1 MSDALE
7 LAKRALQHFNEGSTD
22 RAPSQMR
29 ISLNAYTDEARFTE
43 ERHAVFFE
51 SPIAIALSLELPEA
65 GDFQTQTVMGVPLLL
80 TRDRD
85 MKAHCFINVCR
96 HRGAKVC
103 LQDKGHQTRFSC
115 PYHAWT
121 YSNQGELIGI
131 YGEDSF
137 GEVDRATMGL
147 TELTCEERAGVIFA
161 CLTPGRAFD
170 IDDWLGEFAEK
181 LADQKLADWHLY
193 TERFLDGSGWKAT
206 MDGYLE
212 VYHHDSVHGKTVGPH
227 TVGNLLVH
235 DTWGAHQRMAFAR
248 KNIQELNDRPP
259 ESRDNPE
266 SFIRVVHSVF
276 PNLSISAILG
286 GQCLVGFIYPGETSN
301 TTITRQLVL
310 SATVPESDT
319 ETAAVETFSQ
329 MTLQAVRDE
338 DYALVATVQ
347 GALHSGANESF
358 LIGRNEP
365 AVQHYHVSIRN
376 ILDQFSDI
384 KRCNK

>member
-7 LAKRALQHFNEGSTD
+7 LATRALEHFNEGTTD
-22 RAPSQMR
+22 CAPSQMR
-29 ISLNAYTDEARFTE
+29 IPLSAYTDESRFVA
-43 ERHAVFFE
+43 ERRAVFLE
-51 SPIAIALSLELPEA
+51 SPIAIALSLEVPEP
-65 GDFQTQTVMGVPLLL
+65 GDFQTQTVMGVPLLI
-80 TRDRD
+80 TRARD
-85 MKAHCFINVCR
+85 ATVHCFINVCR

-103 LQDKGHQTRFSC
+103 QQDKGHQTRFSC

-121 YSNQGELIGI
+121 YSNQGELIGV

-137 GEVDRATMGL
+137 GEVDRAAMGL
-147 TELTCEERAGVIFA
+147 TELACEERAGVIFV
-161 CLTPGRAFD
+161 CLTPGKAFD
-170 IDDWLGEFAEK
+170 IDHWLGEFVGK
-181 LADQKLADWHLY
+181 LGDQQLTDWHLY
-193 TERFLDGSGWKAT
+193 TERYLDGSGWKAT

-248 KNIQELNDRPP
+248 RNITELNDSAPS
-259 ESRDNPE
+259 EWKEPE

-286 GQCLVGFIYPGETSN
+286 GHCLVGFIFPGETS
-301 TTITRQLVL
+301 TTTVTRQLIL
-310 SATVPESDT
+310 SAEAPAT
-319 ETAAVETFSQ
+319 EDATQAIETFSQ

-347 GALHSGANESF
+347 GALGSGANDSF

-365 AVQHYHVSIRN
+365 AVQHYHRMIAEVAGN
-376 ILDQFSDI
+376 
-384 KRCNK
+384 

>member
-1 MSDALE
+1 
-7 LAKRALQHFNEGSTD
+7 
-22 RAPSQMR
+22 
-29 ISLNAYTDEARFTE
+29 
-43 ERHAVFFE
+43 
-51 SPIAIALSLELPEA
+51 
-65 GDFQTQTVMGVPLLL
+65 MGVPLLL

-170 IDDWLGEFAEK
+170 IDDWLGEFVEK
-181 LADQKLADWHLY
+181 LADQKLANWHLH

-212 VYHHDSVHGKTVGPH
+212 VYHHNSVHGKTVGPH

-235 DTWGAHQRMAFAR
+235 DTWGVHQRMAFAR
-248 KNIQELNDRPP
+248 KNIEELNDRPP
-259 ESRDNPE
+259 ESWDNPE

-286 GQCLVGFIYPGETSN
+286 GQCLVGFIYPGETS
-301 TTITRQLVL
+301 TTTVTRQLIL
-310 SATVPESDT
+310 SASVPRSED
-319 ETAAVETFSQ
+319 ELAAVETFSQ

-347 GALHSGANESF
+347 GALNSGANDSF

-365 AVQHYHVSIRN
+365 AVQHYHQMIGEVVGSQRA
-376 ILDQFSDI
+376 
-384 KRCNK
+384 

>member
-7 LAKRALQHFNEGSTD
+7 LATRALKHFNEGTTD

-29 ISLNAYTDEARFTE
+29 IPLSAYTDESRFAS
-43 ERHAVFFE
+43 ERRAVFLE
-51 SPIAIALSLELPEA
+51 SPIAIALSLEVPEP
-65 GDFQTQTVMGVPLLL
+65 GDFQTQTVMGVPLLI

-85 MKAHCFINVCR
+85 ARVHCFINVCR

-103 LQDKGHQTRFSC
+103 QQVKGHQTRFSC

-121 YSNQGELIGI
+121 YSNQGELIGV

-137 GEVDRATMGL
+137 GEVDREAMGL
-147 TELTCEERAGVIFA
+147 TELACEERAGVIFV
-161 CLTPGRAFD
+161 CLTPGNTFD
-170 IDDWLGEFAEK
+170 IDHWLGEFAGK
-181 LADQKLADWHLY
+181 LSDQQLTDWHLY
-193 TERFLDGSGWKAT
+193 TERYLAGSGWKAT

-248 KNIQELNDRPP
+248 RNIAELNNSIPS
-259 ESRDNPE
+259 EWKEPE

-286 GQCLVGFIYPGETSN
+286 GQCLVGFIFPGETS
-301 TTITRQLVL
+301 TTTVTRQLIL
-310 SATVPESDT
+310 SAKAPATDLE
-319 ETAAVETFSQ
+319 AAEVETFSQ

-347 GALHSGANESF
+347 NALHSGANDSF

-365 AVQHYHVSIRN
+365 AVQHYHRMIAEIAGN
-376 ILDQFSDI
+376 
-384 KRCNK
+384 

>member
-22 RAPSQMR
+22 RAASQMR
-29 ISLNAYTDEARFTE
+29 IPLSAYTDESRFTE
-43 ERHAVFFE
+43 ERQAVFFE
-51 SPIAIALSLELPEA
+51 SPIAIALSLELPNA
-65 GDFQTQTVMGVPLLL
+65 GDFQTQTVMGLPLLL

-85 MKAHCFINVCR
+85 RKAHCFINVCR

-103 LQDKGHQTRFSC
+103 SEDKGNQTRFSC

-161 CLTPGRAFD
+161 CLTPGHQFD
-170 IDDWLGEFAEK
+170 IDAWLGEFAEK
-181 LADQKLADWHLY
+181 LGTQKLADWHLY

-235 DTWGAHQRMAFAR
+235 DTYGAHQRMAFAR
-248 KNIQELNDRPP
+248 KNIHELNDRPP
-259 ESRDNPE
+259 ESWDNPE

-286 GQCLVGFIYPGETSN
+286 GQCLVGFIYPGETSA
-301 TTITRQLVL
+301 TTLTRQLIL
-310 SATVPESDT
+310 SAAAPTT
-319 ETAAVETFSQ
+319 EDEQAAVETFSQ

-347 GALHSGANESF
+347 SGLGSGANDSF
-358 LIGRNEP
+358 LVGRNEP
-365 AVQHYHVSIRN
+365 AVQHYHCEIDTLLKASR
-376 ILDQFSDI
+376 DI
-384 KRCNK
+384 

>member
-29 ISLNAYTDEARFTE
+29 IPLSAYTDESRFTE
-43 ERHAVFFE
+43 ERQAVFFE
-51 SPIAIALSLELPEA
+51 SPIAIALSLELPNA
-65 GDFQTQTVMGVPLLL
+65 GDFQTQTVMGLPLLL

-85 MKAHCFINVCR
+85 RKAHCFINVCR

-103 LQDKGHQTRFSC
+103 SEDNGNQTRFSC

-161 CLTPGRAFD
+161 CLTPSLQFD
-170 IDDWLGEFAEK
+170 IDAWLGEFAEK
-181 LADQKLADWHLY
+181 LGTQKLADWHLY

-235 DTWGAHQRMAFAR
+235 DTYGAHQRMAFAR
-248 KNIQELNDRPP
+248 KNIHELNDRPP
-259 ESRDNPE
+259 ESWDNPE

-286 GQCLVGFIYPGETSN
+286 GQCLVGFIYPGETSA
-301 TTITRQLVL
+301 TTLTRQLIL
-310 SATVPESDT
+310 SAAAPTT
-319 ETAAVETFSQ
+319 EDEQAAVETFSQ

-347 GALHSGANESF
+347 SGLGSGANDSF
-358 LIGRNEP
+358 LVGRNEP
-365 AVQHYHVSIRN
+365 AVQHYHCEIGTLLKASR
-376 ILDQFSDI
+376 DI
-384 KRCNK
+384 

>member
-29 ISLNAYTDEARFTE
+29 IPLSAYTDESRFTE
-43 ERHAVFFE
+43 ERQAVFFE
-51 SPIAIALSLELPEA
+51 SPIAIALSLELPNA
-65 GDFQTQTVMGVPLLL
+65 GDFQTQTVMGLPLLL

-85 MKAHCFINVCR
+85 RKAHCFINVCR

-103 LQDKGHQTRFSC
+103 SEDKGNQTRFSC

-121 YSNQGELIGI
+121 YSNQGKLIGV

-161 CLTPGRAFD
+161 CLTPSLQFD
-170 IDDWLGEFAEK
+170 IDAWLGEFAEK
-181 LADQKLADWHLY
+181 LGTQKLADWHLY

-235 DTWGAHQRMAFAR
+235 DTYGAHQRMAFAR
-248 KNIQELNDRPP
+248 KNIHELNDRPP
-259 ESRDNPE
+259 ESWDNPE

-286 GQCLVGFIYPGETSN
+286 GQCLVGFIYPGETSA
-301 TTITRQLVL
+301 TTLTRQLIL
-310 SATVPESDT
+310 SAAAPTT
-319 ETAAVETFSQ
+319 EDEQAAVKTFSQ

-347 GALHSGANESF
+347 SGLGSGANDSF
-358 LIGRNEP
+358 LVGRNEP
-365 AVQHYHVSIRN
+365 AVQHYHCEIDTLLKASR
-376 ILDQFSDI
+376 DI
-384 KRCNK
+384 

>member
-7 LAKRALQHFNEGSTD
+7 LATRALKHFNEGTTD
-22 RAPSQMR
+22 LAPSQMR
-29 ISLNAYTDEARFTE
+29 IPLTAYTDEQQYRA
-43 ERHAVFFE
+43 ERQAVFFE
-51 SPIAIALSLELPEA
+51 SPIAVALSLEVPEP
-65 GDFQTQTVMGVPLLL
+65 GDFQTQTVMDIPLLI

-85 MKAHCFINVCR
+85 GRVHCFINVCR

-103 LQDKGHQTRFSC
+103 QQAKGHQTRFSC

-121 YSNQGELIGI
+121 YSNQGELIGV

-137 GEVDRATMGL
+137 GEVDREAMGL
-147 TELTCEERAGVIFA
+147 TELACDEGAGVIFV
-161 CLTPGRAFD
+161 CLTPGKTFD
-170 IDDWLGEFAEK
+170 IDHWLGEFAGK
-181 LADQKLADWHLY
+181 LGDQQLTDWHLY
-193 TERFLDGSGWKAT
+193 TERYLDGSGWKAT

-248 KNIQELNDRPP
+248 RNITALNDSAPSEWKEP
-259 ESRDNPE
+259 A

-286 GQCLVGFIYPGETSN
+286 GHCLVGFIFPGETG
-301 TTITRQLVL
+301 TTTVTRQLIL
-310 SATVPESDT
+310 SAEAPAT
-319 ETAAVETFSQ
+319 EDAAKAVETFSQ

-347 GALHSGANESF
+347 GALGSGANDSF

-365 AVQHYHVSIRN
+365 AVQHYHRMIAEIAGN
-376 ILDQFSDI
+376 
-384 KRCNK
+384 

>member
-29 ISLNAYTDEARFTE
+29 IPLSAYTDESRFTE
-43 ERHAVFFE
+43 ERQVVFFE
-51 SPIAIALSLELPEA
+51 SPIAIALSLELPNA
-65 GDFQTQTVMGVPLLL
+65 GDFQTQTVMGLPLLL

-85 MKAHCFINVCR
+85 RKAHCFINVCR

-103 LQDKGHQTRFSC
+103 SEDNGNQTRFSC

-121 YSNQGELIGI
+121 YSNQGKLIGV

-161 CLTPGRAFD
+161 CLTPSLQFD
-170 IDDWLGEFAEK
+170 IDAWLGEFAEK
-181 LADQKLADWHLY
+181 LGTQKLADWHLY

-235 DTWGAHQRMAFAR
+235 DTYGAHQRMAFAR
-248 KNIQELNDRPP
+248 KNIHELNDRPP
-259 ESRDNPE
+259 ESWDNPE

-286 GQCLVGFIYPGETSN
+286 GQCLVGFIYPGETSA
-301 TTITRQLVL
+301 TTLTRQLIL
-310 SATVPESDT
+310 SAAAPTT
-319 ETAAVETFSQ
+319 EDEQAAVETFSQ

-347 GALHSGANESF
+347 SGLGSGANDSF
-358 LIGRNEP
+358 LVGRNEP
-365 AVQHYHVSIRN
+365 AVQHYHCEIGTLLKASR
-376 ILDQFSDI
+376 DI
-384 KRCNK
+384 

>member
-22 RAPSQMR
+22 RAPSQMC
-29 ISLNAYTDEARFTE
+29 IPLSAYTDEARFQA
-43 ERHAVFFE
+43 EREAVFFD
-51 SPIAIALSLELPEA
+51 SPIAVALSLELPEP
-65 GDFQTQTVMGVPLLL
+65 GDFQTQTIMGVPLLL

-85 MKAHCFINVCR
+85 GTAHCFINVCR

-103 LQDKGHQTRFSC
+103 QQAKGHQARFSC

-121 YSNQGELIGI
+121 YNNRGELVGV
-131 YGEDSF
+131 YGEESF

-147 TELTCEERAGVIFA
+147 TELACEERAGVIFV
-161 CLTPGRAFD
+161 CLTPGKAFD
-170 IDDWLGEFAEK
+170 IDAWLGEFADK
-181 LADQKLADWHLY
+181 LADQQLTNWHLY
-193 TERFLDGSGWKAT
+193 TERYLQGSGWKAT

-248 KNIQELNDRPP
+248 KNIEELNGVPP
-259 ESRDNPE
+259 ESWAQPE
-266 SFIRVVHSVF
+266 SHIRVVHSVF

-286 GQCLVGFIYPGETSN
+286 GQCLVGFIYPGETS
-301 TTITRQLVL
+301 TTTLTRQLSL
-310 SATVPESDT
+310 SAEIPTT
-319 ETAAVETFSQ
+319 EDEQMAVETFSQ

-347 GALHSGANESF
+347 DALRSGANDSF

-365 AVQHYHVSIRN
+365 AVQHYHRAIANVVGN
-376 ILDQFSDI
+376 
-384 KRCNK
+384 